1 MANTITAQ
9 LISIF
14 GINYTYKQA
23 IKYIK
28 VAGGKILKA
37 TATTVTFIFPDSSV
51 LDINN

>member
-1 MANTITAQ
+1 MANNVTSQ

-28 VAGGKILKA
+28 VAGGKVLKA
-37 TATTVTFIFPDSSV
+37 NTTTVTFMFPDSSV
-51 LDINN
+51 LDVKN